1 MSAAPRPGAAFS
13 RRQFLAASAALVAGG
28 ILAACGGEAVATP
41 TTGAAAGATKPAA
54 TGSTGGATAFAT
66 PAAPGSIAA
75 PAASPVAGAATT
87 ATTAMRPTDG
97 GELTVAL
104 SNEPPNL
111 DPHQTSALI
120 SATVIGNIFD
130 TLIIEKA
137 DQSLTPGLATKWEFS
152 ADGMQATLTLK
163 KGVKFHDGEPFN
175 AQAMKVSFDRMV
187 DPATKSGLSAQLLG
201 PYKGSDVV
209 DDATIRMNFSA
220 PFAPLFRNLARVYCA
235 PVSPK
240 AIQQYGLDVA
250 THPVG
255 TGPFVFKEYVAKDHL
270 TLERNPDY
278 QWAPELYGFNGPA
291 SMRRITWK
299 FVAEEATRL
308 ATLRNGESQL
318 IESVPPAFVKQV
330 QGDAK
335 FAVDIKP
342 NTGLPFCLMVNTAN
356 PPTDDLAV
364 RQALEY
370 ATDKATISNTINFG
384 VYPPAQAPLS
394 PVTFGYSKDSEL
406 YTFDVAKAKDVLDKG
421 GWATG
426 ADGIRV
432 KDGKR
437 LTIEFWTLSDIVLY
451 QNIAQSLQ
459 AQLKTVGMDM
469 KIVSLARTAWGD
481 GVNAGKHHLTTQ
493 IFGLADPSV
502 LSINFHSKN
511 IGKDGGKGF
520 NWSRYANPM
529 LDKLLDQG
537 DVTFDNEKRKQ
548 IYADA
553 QKLIMDQAIMV
564 PIYYNQQVYGRL
576 TGVTD
581 ITYLSGGQ
589 PILYPAYVKK

>member
-1 MSAAPRPGAAFS
+1 MTAASRFRASFS
-13 RRQFLAASAALVAGG
+13 RRRFLASSAAAVAGG
-28 ILAACGGEAVATP
+28 ILAACGGDTAPTP
-41 TTGAAAGATKPAA
+41 TAGASAAAGATKPAA
-54 TGSTGGATAFAT
+54 TTGGGIAFAT
-66 PAAPGSIAA
+66 PAAPGSVVA
-75 PAASPVAGAATT
+75 PAASPVASMAA
-87 ATTAMRPTDG
+87 AMRPADG

-130 TLIIEKA
+130 TLIVEKA
-137 DQSLTPGLATKWEFS
+137 DQTLTPGLATKWDVS
-152 ADGMQATLTLK
+152 ADGLQATLTLK

-175 AQAMKVSFDRMV
+175 AQAMKISFDRMV

-201 PYKGSDVV
+201 SYKSSEAV
-209 DDATIRMNFSA
+209 DDATIRMTFA
-220 PFAPLFRNLARVYCA
+220 TPFAPLFRNLARVYCA

-270 TLERNPDY
+270 TLERNPEY
-278 QWAPELYGFNGPA
+278 QSAPELYGFNGPPA
-291 SMRRITWK
+291 MKRITWK

-308 ATLRNGESQL
+308 ATLRNGESQM

-330 QGDAK
+330 QGDSK
-335 FAVDIKP
+335 YAVDIKP
-342 NTGLPFCLMVNTAN
+342 NTGLPFCLMVNTQN

-370 ATDKATISNTINFG
+370 AVDKASISTTINFG
-384 VYPPAQAPLS
+384 VYPPAQGPLS
-394 PVTFGYSKDSEL
+394 PVTFGYSKDAEI
-406 YTFDVAKAKDVLDKG
+406 YTFDVAKAKDVLEKG
-421 GWATG
+421 GWVAG
-426 ADGIRV
+426 ADGIRA
-432 KDGKR
+432 KGGKR
-437 LTIEFWTLSDIVLY
+437 LAIEFWTLSDVVLY
-451 QNIAQSLQ
+451 QNIAQVLQ
-459 AQLKTVGMDM
+459 AQLKTVGIDM

-481 GVNAGKHHLTTQ
+481 GIYAGKHHLTTQ

-511 IGKDGGKGF
+511 IAKDGGRGF
-520 NWSRYANPM
+520 NWSRYADPA

-537 DVTFDNEKRKQ
+537 DVTLDNEKRKQ

-553 QKLIMDQAIMV
+553 QKLIMQQGLMI

-581 ITYLSGGQ
+581 ITFLSGGQ